1 MRFLFNKRIISLVLI
16 TLLSSFVYLGNG
28 NEQKPELSQTV
39 PPDMVYIKGNDSIHS
54 FYISVTEEP
63 NINWRIYTDWLKRVY
78 VSYPEVYEQAL
89 PLRGMEALSKLYN
102 DPIIDQYAN
111 HPAYN
116 YYPVV
121 GVSWWQIQKYLQWK
135 TDRLNEIILI
145 KNKILAFDE
154 AQVNEENFNT
164 ESFLHGQYDG
174 KTGKLNRWKAGYID
188 GYSIPGLEN
197 PFIMKKGIFI
207 PHYRLPTEAEWDY
220 ASLVNKQDITN
231 KNHYSINGT
240 NYFLKKWN
248 KNSQKSEKRKKSIP
262 YPNTNEM
269 AAGVQEWL
277 MDMEEFEYKSEYGSY
292 DIYTKN
298 GFANIETTLDVFD
311 DQEVINSK
319 DSLGKLKF
327 LFIDYDNTNR
337 PIYVAR
343 IGMNQFKIV
352 KEVNIPNPFY
362 HNDSLFDQQLKYQN
376 SFNFKIGNRYYKI
389 SRYDKSFYIS
399 HKFIKQNENEI
410 INYIS
415 SQRKV
420 KSGSWKNPGTKTY
433 LRNENEASELI
444 GFRCVLPATSV
455 AVNPKYKVKWD

>member
-1 MRFLFNKRIISLVLI
+1 MVLI

-63 NINWRIYTDWLKRVY
+63 NINWRIYTDWLKNVY
-78 VSYPEVYEQAL
+78 VDYPDVHEQAL
-89 PLRGMEALSKLYN
+89 PLRDMQVISKLYN
-102 DPIIDQYAN
+102 DPIIDNYAN

-145 KNKILAFDE
+145 ENEILEFDY

-164 ESFLHGQYDG
+164 ESFLHRQYDG
-174 KTGKLNRWKAGYID
+174 KTGKLNRWKVGYED
-188 GYSIPGLEN
+188 GSSIPGFEN
-197 PFIMKKGIFI
+197 PFIMKKGVFI
-207 PHYRLPTEAEWDY
+207 PHYRLPTEAEWDF
-220 ASLVNKQDITN
+220 ASVVNKQNITN
-231 KNHYSINGT
+231 KKSYSIYGT
-240 NYFLKKWN
+240 KYFLKNWN
-248 KNSQKSEKRKKSIP
+248 KNAQKSEKQKKEIS

-269 AAGVQEWL
+269 ASGVQEWL
-277 MDMEEFEYKSEYGSY
+277 MDMEGFEYKSEYGSY

-298 GFANIETTLDVFD
+298 GFAKIETTLDVFD
-311 DQEVINSK
+311 DKGLINVK

-343 IGMNQFKIV
+343 VGMNQFKIA
-352 KEVNIPNPFY
+352 KEVNVPNPFY
-362 HNDSLFDQQLKYQN
+362 HNDSLFDQYLKFQN
-376 SFNFKIGNRYYKI
+376 HFNYKIGNRYYTI
-389 SRYDKSFYIS
+389 NRYDKSFYIKT
-399 HKFIKQNENEI
+399 KFINQNENEVI
-410 INYIS
+410 KYENK
-415 SQRKV
+415 QRKV
-420 KSGSWKNPGTKTY
+420 KSGNWKNPSTKTY
-433 LRNENEASELI
+433 LLSENEASELI
-444 GFRCVLPATSV
+444 GFRCMLPATSV